1 MVKYQHTRTGRVDM
15 ISRNILAFFFGL
27 LLLPLFF
34 AGNHVVHAQTELEKL
49 QAQIAERNDR
59 LKSIDA
65 EIKKYEAAL
74 KEVGAEKDTLQKAI
88 NQLELEKKKVEADIA
103 YTENQITSTDLTIN
117 KLTLE
122 IRDTQRRIDTGHD
135 AIAAVLR
142 ELHTIDGESMIEM
155 MLQHDTLATFW
166 NQVES
171 LETVKI
177 SLADRAQQ
185 LRDLKD
191 SLESKRELSANEREL
206 LASLKDQYDDQQS
219 ILANNQAEKADL
231 LAKTKSE
238 EATYQSMLED
248 KKDAKDKLL
257 AEVADIESQIK
268 FILDPNTIP
277 TKGTAVLQWPLAN
290 PIITQYFGYTK
301 FALSGAYSGSKHNG
315 IDLGTPVGTKIHA
328 PLTGTV
334 RNIGNTDL
342 VPGCYSWGK
351 WVLIDHPNGLSSM
364 FAHLSQISVSPGQQ
378 VKTGDIIGY
387 SGNTGYSTGPHLHYT
402 VYVSDG
408 VQVQQF
414 NQYKSVTSCGA
425 ALSPFAA
432 IEAYLNPLDY
442 LPPL

>member
-1 MVKYQHTRTGRVDM
+1 M
-15 ISRNILAFFFGL
+15 IRNFAAFFIGL

-34 AGNHVVHAQTELEKL
+34 AGSGVVHAQTELEKL
-49 QAQIAERNDR
+49 QAQIAERNAR
-59 LKSIDA
+59 LNTIDA
-65 EIKKYEAAL
+65 EIKQFEAAL

-88 NQLELEKKKVEADIA
+88 NQLELERKKVSADIA
-103 YTENQITSTDLTIN
+103 YTENQITATDLTIN

-122 IRDTQRRIDTGHD
+122 IGDTERRIENGRD

-142 ELHTIDGESMIEM
+142 ELHTIDNESMIEL
-155 MLQHDTLATFW
+155 MLRQDNLATFW
-166 NQVES
+166 NEVET
-171 LETVKI
+171 LETVKDGI
-177 SLADRAQQ
+177 ADRTND
-185 LRDLKD
+185 LRNLKD
-191 SLESKRELSANEREL
+191 SLESKRTLSAEERAL
-206 LASLKDQYDDQQS
+206 LTSLKDQYSDQQS
-219 ILANNQAEKADL
+219 ILVDNKEAKATL
-231 LAKTKSE
+231 LQQTKSE
-238 EATYQSMLED
+238 EKNYQTLLAE
-248 KKDAKDKLL
+248 KKTAKDTLL
-257 AEVADIESQIK
+257 AEVSNIESQIK

-277 TKGTAVLQWPLAN
+277 TKGTAVFRWPLDN
-290 PIITQYFGYTK
+290 PYITQYFGYTK
-301 FALSGAYSGSKHNG
+301 FALSGAYNGSAHNG
-315 IDLGTPVGTKIHA
+315 LDLGTPVGTKLYA

-334 RNIGNTDL
+334 RNVGNTDL

-351 WVLIDHPNGLSSM
+351 WILIDHPNGLSSM

-378 VKTGDIIGY
+378 VRTGDIVGY

-432 IEAYLNPLDY
+432 IEAYMDPLDF